1 MPSWLIVI
9 IVFFIL
15 LIGVLSTWRKV
26 PQDKALVV
34 TGAKK
39 RVITGGGGIIIPI
52 LERTDMISL
61 ENMNINVEV
70 SGSLTETGVP
80 LDVTGTIIVK
90 ISSTN
95 ESILAAMEQF
105 NTGNLETTIENI
117 KHTVQEVMEGKL
129 RETVSTL
136 SVEALYQNRERF
148 TSTVQEV
155 AAEDLKSMGLEIKT
169 FTIRDISD
177 KDGYLKSLGVK
188 QTEEVKRQ
196 AAIAKAEAERD
207 VAIKRAEA
215 ERQAKEE
222 QLKAATLI
230 AEAEKENS
238 LKVSQYRKEQE
249 TEKAKAD
256 TAYAIQENI
265 MNKEVVE
272 AKMQAEIKRK
282 QMEIDLAHQETLRR
296 QEQLKAEIE
305 KTAEAEKYKAIQ
317 EAEAEKARQIAE
329 AQAEAEALRLQ
340 AESEAKA
347 ISLKGQA
354 EAEAIRLKGQ
364 AEAEAMREKAE
375 AYKQYGEAAILEL
388 LVEKLPE
395 IAQAIS
401 APLAQTDKIV
411 IMDQGGE
418 NGGAAK
424 IPGYINTIAGMVPE
438 AVETLTGKNMI
449 DIIEKALTKTHSVN
463 THINVADNDCSAENN
478 FPSEEENSNQ
488 TLE

>member
-1 MPSWLIVI
+1 MIGPIGV

-39 RVITGGGGIIIPI
+39 RVITGGGGLVIPV
-52 LERTDMISL
+52 LERADMISL

-70 SGSLTETGVP
+70 TGSLTETGVP

-105 NTGNLETTIENI
+105 NTGNLQTTIENI
-117 KHTVQEVMEGKL
+117 KRTVQEVMEGKT
-129 RETVSTL
+129 REVVSNLT
-136 SVEALYQNRERF
+136 VEALYKNREQF
-148 TSTVQEV
+148 TSSVQEV

-169 FTIRDISD
+169 FTIRDIND

-238 LKVSQYRKEQE
+238 LKVSQYRKDQE
-249 TEKAKAD
+249 TERAKAD
-256 TAYAIQENI
+256 TAYSIQENI
-265 MNKEVVE
+265 LNKEVIE
-272 AKMQAEIKRK
+272 AKMQADIRQK
-282 QMEIDLAHQETLRR
+282 QMEIELAHQETLRKA
-296 QEQLKAEIE
+296 EQLKAEIE
-305 KTAEAEKYKAIQ
+305 KKAEAEKYKTIQ
-317 EAEAEKARQIAE
+317 EAEAEKERQIAE
-329 AQAEAEALRLQ
+329 AQAEAERVRLQ
-340 AESEAKA
+340 AE
-347 ISLKGQA
+347 A
-354 EAEAIRLKGQ
+354 EAEAIRVRGQAKAEAIRLRGQ
-364 AEAEAMREKAE
+364 AEADAMREKAE
-375 AYKQYGEAAILEL
+375 AYKEYNEAAILEL
-388 LVEKLPE
+388 MMAKLPE

-418 NGGAAK
+418 NGGASK
-424 IPGYINTIAGMVPE
+424 IPGYVNTIAGMVPE
-438 AVETLTGKNMI
+438 AVETLTGKNMM
-449 DIIEKALTKTHSVN
+449 DILEKALTKTHSIN
-463 THINVADNDCSAENN
+463 THVHVD
-478 FPSEEENSNQ
+478 SN
-488 TLE
+488 ESPIEGEIVNE

>member
-1 MPSWLIVI
+1 MFAGVLGV
-9 IVFFIL
+9 IVFFVL
-15 LIGVLSTWRKV
+15 LVGVLSTWRKV

-39 RVITGGGGIIIPI
+39 RVITGGGGVVIPV
-52 LERTDMISL
+52 LERADMISL

-70 SGSLTETGVP
+70 TGSLTETGVP

-105 NTGNLETTIENI
+105 NTGNLQSTIDNI
-117 KHTVQEVMEGKL
+117 KHTVKEVMEGKM
-129 RETVSTL
+129 REVVSTFT
-136 SVEALYQNRERF
+136 VEALYRNREQL

-155 AAEDLKSMGLEIKT
+155 AVEDLKSMGLEIKT

-215 ERQAKEE
+215 ERQAREE

-238 LKVSQYRKEQE
+238 LKVSQYRKDQE

-256 TAYAIQENI
+256 TAYSIQENI

-329 AQAEAEALRLQ
+329 AQAAAESLRLQ
-340 AESEAKA
+340 AEAEAQA
-347 ISLKGQA
+347 IALKGQA
-354 EAEAIRLKGQ
+354 KAEAIRLRGQ

-375 AYKQYGEAAILEL
+375 AYKLYGEAAILEL
-388 LVEKLPE
+388 MVEKLPE

-438 AVETLTGKNMI
+438 AVEALTGKNMM
-449 DIIEKALTKTHSVN
+449 DIVEKALTKTHSVN
-463 THINVADNDCSAENN
+463 THVHVADNDTPIEG
-478 FPSEEENSNQ
+478 EIINQ
-488 TLE
+488 

>member
-1 MPSWLIVI
+1 MYMVVIV
-9 IVFFIL
+9 VFVLL

-39 RVITGGGGIIIPI
+39 RVITGGGGVVIPI
-52 LERTDMISL
+52 LERADMISL

-80 LDVTGTIIVK
+80 LDVSGTIIVK

-105 NTGNLETTIENI
+105 NTGRLDSTIENI
-117 KHTVQEVMEGKL
+117 KTTVKEVMEGKM
-129 RETVSTL
+129 REVVSTC
-136 SVEALYQNRERF
+136 SVETLYRSREQL
-148 TSTVQEV
+148 TSTVQDV
-155 AAEDLKSMGLEIKT
+155 AVEDLKSMGLEVKT

-215 ERQAKEE
+215 ERAAKEE

-256 TAYAIQENI
+256 TAYSIQQNI
-265 MNKEVVE
+265 LHKEVVE
-272 AKMQAEIKRK
+272 AEMEAEIKRK
-282 QMEIDLAHQETLRR
+282 EMEINLAHQETLRR

-329 AQAEAEALRLQ
+329 AEAHAETIRLQ
-340 AESEAKA
+340 AEADAKA
-347 ISLKGQA
+347 IAIKGQA

-388 LVEKLPE
+388 MVEKLPE

-401 APLAQTDKIV
+401 APLSQTEKIV

-424 IPGYINTIAGMVPE
+424 VAGYINTIAGMVPE
-438 AVETLTGKNMI
+438 AVETLTGKNMM
-449 DIIEKALTKTHSVN
+449 DIVEKALTKTHSVN
-463 THINVADNDCSAENN
+463 THVHVDSSDEPIEGEIVAE
-478 FPSEEENSNQ
+478 
-488 TLE
+488 

>member
-329 AQAEAEALRLQ
+329 AQAEAEA
-340 AESEAKA
+340 KA

-478 FPSEEENSNQ
+478 FPSKEESSNQ

>member
-207 VAIKRAEA
+207 VAI
-215 ERQAKEE
+215 
-222 QLKAATLI
+222 
-230 AEAEKENS
+230 
-238 LKVSQYRKEQE
+238 
-249 TEKAKAD
+249 
-256 TAYAIQENI
+256 
-265 MNKEVVE
+265 
-272 AKMQAEIKRK
+272 
-282 QMEIDLAHQETLRR
+282 
-296 QEQLKAEIE
+296 
-305 KTAEAEKYKAIQ
+305 Q

-329 AQAEAEALRLQ
+329 AQAEA
-340 AESEAKA
+340 EAKA

-478 FPSEEENSNQ
+478 FPSKEESSNQ